1 MNARPDNT
9 SDQLPKDEADLTSQ
23 VNTVGSVGVVT
34 PEIFHFPEPLTLE
47 CNRTLPSFDLIVE
60 TYGTLNH
67 DKSNAIL
74 ICHALSGSHHAAGFH
89 SADDKKAGW
98 WDNMIG
104 PNKAIDT
111 NQFYVV
117 CVNNIGS
124 CFGST
129 GPTTINPDRV
139 SSDEHHLDKPH
150 TSDHNEA
157 QVYGPDFPLVT
168 IKDWVKTQAML
179 SDRLGIDIWHAIV
192 GGSMGGMQALQWSVD
207 YPDRLK
213 RCVVIASTPK
223 LSAQNIAFNE
233 VARQSILS
241 DPDFKDGRY
250 LQAGTYP
257 RRGLILAR
265 MVGHIT
271 YLTDDAMKAKF
282 GRDLKSGKFMYGYD
296 VEFQVESYLRYQG
309 ERFSEN
315 FDANTYLLMTKA
327 LDYFDPTR
335 DYPAALATESTEPL
349 VPLEDSIGASVEATK
364 KATQNALEET
374 VTAIDEGENNRQQEL
389 NALKAAFAHTQCQYL
404 VVSFTTDWRFAPER
418 SQEIVDALM
427 ATGKPVNY
435 INVDA
440 PHGHDSFLFDI
451 PRYMGAV
458 KGFLTAPFITGSLPK
473 NSRGNNHQ
481 KTGAR
486 S

>member
-1 MNARPDNT
+1 MSNDFSKTDNFA
-9 SDQLPKDEADLTSQ
+9 PA
-23 VNTVGSVGVVT
+23 GSVGIVIPQT
-34 PEIFHFPEPLTLE
+34 FHFAEPLTLE

-60 TYGTLNH
+60 TYGSLNA

-74 ICHALSGSHHAAGFH
+74 ICHALSGSHHAAGMH
-89 SADDKKAGW
+89 HTDDKKAGW

-111 NQFYVV
+111 NKFYVV

-129 GPTTINPDRV
+129 GPTTINPDSLNPNGV
-139 SSDEHHLDKPH
+139 SADTQPH
-150 TSDHNEA
+150 A
-157 QVYGPDFPLVT
+157 YGPDFPLVT
-168 IKDWVKTQAML
+168 IKDWVKTQAIL
-179 SDRLGIDIWHAIV
+179 SDRLGIEVWHAIV

-241 DPDFKDGRY
+241 DPDFKEGRY

-335 DYPAALATESTEPL
+335 GHLSALSAVLPKDSIMKSVAESLATTA
-349 VPLEDSIGASVEATK
+349 DSPQSVFDD
-364 KATQNALEET
+364 
-374 VTAIDEGENNRQQEL
+374 TAANRDDIDRAHHQEL
-389 NALKAAFAHTQCQYL
+389 DALKATFAHTQCQYL

-418 SQEIVDALM
+418 SQEIVNALM
-427 ATGKPVNY
+427 ATGKPVSY
-435 INVDA
+435 INIDA

-458 KGFLTAPFITGSLPK
+458 EGFLTAPFITDDHK
-473 NSRGNNHQ
+473 
-481 KTGAR
+481 KIGAR